1 MRIGE
6 LAEAVGVTARTVRHY
21 HRVGVLPEPPRRVN
35 GYRVYGVRDVLRLA
49 RIRRLVE
56 LGLSLDEAADVL
68 ADDDAREL
76 PEILA
81 ELDADLARQEAEIR
95 ARRDRLAV
103 LLQRVEQGAD
113 LDADDAV
120 SPATAAVRDRL
131 ATAFPDSATAR
142 HDREILALFDHAGR
156 ADEIAALHRAALDDP
171 ERVARA
177 AAFYRRFDELVDAAA
192 DDPRVAALARDLA
205 RDLAAALPPEL
216 AAQAVGVPAVDDHPV
231 GAAILRELPPA
242 QAGVV
247 RAAHRL
253 LATPSSPERSGERA
267 ARPGRPAA
275 GSR

>member
-6 LAEAVGVTARTVRHY
+6 LAEAVGVTVRTIRHY

-49 RIRRLVE
+49 RVRRLVE
-56 LGLSLDEAADVL
+56 LGLSLDEAADAL

-95 ARRDRLAV
+95 ARRDRLAA
-103 LLQRVEQGAD
+103 LLRRPD
-113 LDADDAV
+113 LDADDTV

-142 HDREILALFDHAGR
+142 HDREILALFDLGGR
-156 ADEIAALHRAALDDP
+156 GDEIAALHHAALDDP
-171 ERVARA
+171 EQVARA

-192 DDPRVAALARDLA
+192 DDPRVAALARE
-205 RDLAAALPPEL
+205 LAAALPPAL
-216 AAQAVGVPAVDDHPV
+216 AAEAVGAPAVDEHPV
-231 GAAILRELPPA
+231 GAAILRELAPA
-242 QAGVV
+242 QAEVV
-247 RAAHRL
+247 RTAHRL
-253 LATPSSPERSGERA
+253 LADPSSGGSMGSGRT
-267 ARPGRPAA
+267 ARPGGPGT

>member
-6 LAEAVGVTARTVRHY
+6 LAEAVGVTVRTIRHY

-49 RIRRLVE
+49 RVRRLVE
-56 LGLSLDEAADVL
+56 LGLSLEEAADAL

-95 ARRDRLAV
+95 ARRDRLA
-103 LLQRVEQGAD
+103 
-113 LDADDAV
+113 
-120 SPATAAVRDRL
+120 
-131 ATAFPDSATAR
+131 TAFPDSAAAR
-142 HDREILALFDHAGR
+142 HDREILALFEFGGR
-156 ADEIAALHRAALDDP
+156 ADEIAALHHAALDDP
-171 ERVARA
+171 EQVARA

-205 RDLAAALPPEL
+205 AALPPAL
-216 AAQAVGVPAVDDHPV
+216 AAEAAGAPAVDDHPV
-231 GAAILRELPPA
+231 GAAILRELAPA
-242 QAGVV
+242 QAEVV

-253 LATPSSPERSGERA
+253 LATPSSGDPV
-267 ARPGRPAA
+267 
-275 GSR
+275 GS

>member
-6 LAEAVGVTARTVRHY
+6 LAEAVGVTVRTIRHY

-49 RIRRLVE
+49 RVRRLVE
-56 LGLSLDEAADVL
+56 LGLSLEEAADAL

-95 ARRDRLAV
+95 GRRDRLAA

-113 LDADDAV
+113 LDADDTV

-131 ATAFPDSATAR
+131 AAAFPDSTTAR
-142 HDREILALFDHAGR
+142 HDREILALFELGGR
-156 ADEIAALHRAALDDP
+156 ADEIAALHHAALDDP
-171 ERVARA
+171 EQVARV
-177 AAFYRRFDELVDAAA
+177 AAFYRQFDELVDAAA

-205 RDLAAALPPEL
+205 AALPPAL
-216 AAQAVGVPAVDDHPV
+216 AAEAVGAPAVEDHPM
-231 GAAILRELPPA
+231 GAAILRELAPA
-242 QAGVV
+242 QAEVV

-253 LATPSSPERSGERA
+253 LATPSSGEPVGSGRT
-267 ARPGRPAA
+267 ARPGGPGT